1 VSVGP
6 SPVLPAVVWDM
17 GGIMYRYFTEILLE
31 RAAVEG
37 WDLAALPLGPTGRL
51 PDPDYEAMDAGR
63 IDESDY
69 LGVVR
74 RRLATAGIDLDPVT
88 AIDWSTQY
96 RPAAWRVIDA
106 VRDAGHPQ
114 ALLTNDATKWLGER
128 WWDTWPGTG
137 RFDVIIDVAELG
149 VRKPAPEPYL
159 AAAEAMGLAPGDC
172 IFVDDLT
179 VNCDGAEAVGMG
191 SQRLDIRDPIASL
204 DRLTSRIGV
213 DVDLHQVG
221 ERFSMR

>member
-1 VSVGP
+1 VNAAS
-6 SPVLPAVVWDM
+6 SPALPAVVWDM

-31 RAAVEG
+31 RAVAEG
-37 WDLAALPLGPTGRL
+37 WDLDGVPMGPTGGV

-69 LGVVR
+69 LAVVR
-74 RRLATAGIDLDPVT
+74 RRLVAIGIDLDPVT
-88 AIDWSTQY
+88 AIDWSSQY
-96 RPAAWRVIDA
+96 RPAAWRVID
-106 VRDAGHPQ
+106 VVHRAGHPQ

-128 WWDTWPGTG
+128 WWETWPATR
-137 RFDVIIDVAELG
+137 RFDAIVDVAELG

-159 AAAEAMGLAPGDC
+159 AAAEALGLPPADC
-172 IFVDDLT
+172 LFVDDLT

-191 SQRLDIRDPIASL
+191 GHRIDIRDLAGSL
-204 DRLTSRIGV
+204 QRLAARVGV
-213 DVDLHQVG
+213 EVDLDALG